1 MDFEERQMFTQDA
14 FAELNMLEAE
24 EKSDEATE
32 EVTPGFGWDS
42 E

>member
-1 MDFEERQMFTQDA
+1 MDFKERQMFAQDT
-14 FAELNMLEAE
+14 FAELDVLEAV
-24 EKSDEATE
+24 EKDDETTE

>member
-1 MDFEERQMFTQDA
+1 MDFEERQTFVQDA
-14 FAELNMLEAE
+14 FAELDVLEAV
-24 EKSDEATE
+24 EKDDEATE

>member
-14 FAELNMLEAE
+14 FAKLDVLEAV
-24 EKSDEATE
+24 EKDDEATE
-32 EVTPGFGWDS
+32 EVTLGFGWDS

>member
-14 FAELNMLEAE
+14 FTKLDVLEAV
-24 EKSDEATE
+24 EKIDKATE